1 MSKITKET
9 GKTLASEIIKDLE
22 KEARNKDL
30 AIIALLTTVLAMGLL
45 GKGKNENLLRGACSV
60 RGFWSGNRVLYS
72 MLGCD

>member
-30 AIIALLTTVLAMGLL
+30 VIIALLTTVLRWGFEAE
-45 GKGKNENLLRGACSV
+45 GK
-60 RGFWSGNRVLYS
+60 
-72 MLGCD
+72 

>member
-9 GKTLASEIIKDLE
+9 GKTLASEIIEDLE

-45 GKGKNENLLRGACSV
+45 RKGK
-60 RGFWSGNRVLYS
+60 
-72 MLGCD
+72 

>member
-30 AIIALLTTVLAMGLL
+30 AIIALLTTVLAMGL
-45 GKGKNENLLRGACSV
+45 
-60 RGFWSGNRVLYS
+60 
-72 MLGCD
+72 

>member
-30 AIIALLTTVLAMGLL
+30 AIIALPVSYTH
-45 GKGKNENLLRGACSV
+45 LRRA
-60 RGFWSGNRVLYS
+60 
-72 MLGCD
+72 